1 MEGWESNF
9 SGQTTGG
16 RWSVE
21 ESFHHIDYLELLA
34 VFLSL
39 KSFFDKKHGIHVGIR
54 SDNVTAVYYLNE
66 MGGMTSESLNNLA
79 MDIWSWCID
88 RDIFLSAQHIPGS
101 DNVAAVYMSRNFSDS
116 KEWMLKKDIF
126 LKICK
131 QFFNPEF
138 LLRGHL
144 TQ

>member
-1 MEGWESNF
+1 
-9 SGQTTGG
+9 
-16 RWSVE
+16 
-21 ESFHHIDYLELLA
+21 
-34 VFLSL
+34 
-39 KSFFDKKHGIHVGIR
+39 
-54 SDNVTAVYYLNE
+54 
-66 MGGMTSESLNNLA
+66 MTSESLNNLA